1 MEYNI
6 NFKYKSGG
14 GTASSGMGAV
24 TSARQRAIQASQR
37 SAQVGTVKPD
47 ENSRKLVDSN
57 IKLTTSILKLNQSVT
72 MLTAVMKN
80 RPIGGGGGGGSI
92 PADGSGH
99 SIAMIG
105 AGVGVGVGAL
115 AGLTGF
121 AVQKINQIGNA
132 YIDLTSR
139 QAQSVGVG
147 GFRRRQGMYMSA
159 DIGEGMKSFGMS
171 SGKFADEMVWT
182 GKWDTYTDK
191 AGKKQKRKQME
202 YAIQPDAL
210 AIQMGNIYGLSAS
223 EVLGQSGTF
232 QRAGASYGRTAALG
246 TAAGIETE
254 LPALMGAVA
263 SSLEEAVKN
272 GINTSDMSKDL
283 GQEMINLVN
292 LTPGKSVEGANRIV
306 KGLTGSKEAGS
317 RGQVTDLAGLL
328 GWKASREKT
337 MEQFNAQNM
346 VPVYNAKGK
355 KTGNITAGEAY
366 INRLAEMGVFEGTD
380 PSQIDHIK
388 ALAKKGQVK
397 EQDVQKI
404 TGGNLSGLIQL
415 TMSEMSEPEYMRG
428 IVRGLGKQNP
438 LSAMQILNQTSG
450 LNVNASQFL
459 TAWNYRN
466 KNLSETETMGRQKLS
481 EKSGRVTGGRAGRG
495 VQLAGMR
502 EDLTLQ
508 YGEYFGQKTMQLNE
522 LFATMADT
530 AAPDVIESFKAIE
543 AKAIEAAKGLG
554 KLADIFKPQGEKSKY
569 KSTYDKR
576 SDSEKLSE
584 AFGNIFDTSK
594 W

>member
-24 TSARQRAIQASQR
+24 TNARQRAIQASQR

-80 RPIGGGGGGGSI
+80 RPVGGGGGGGGSI
-92 PADGSGH
+92 PSDGSGH
-99 SIAMIG
+99 SIGMIG
-105 AGVGVGVGAL
+105 AGVGLGVGAL

-328 GWKASREKT
+328 GWKAAQEKT
-337 MEQFNAQNM
+337 IEQFNATNM
-346 VPVYNAKGK
+346 IPVYNAKGK
-355 KTGNITAGEAY
+355 KTGQITAGEAY
-366 INRLAEMGVFEGTD
+366 INRLAEMGAID
-380 PSQIDHIK
+380 PSQADSFRS
-388 ALAKKGQVK
+388 LAKKGRIGA
-397 EQDVQKI
+397 QDIQQF
-404 TGGNLSGLIQL
+404 TGGNLSALTQL

-428 IVRGLGKQNP
+428 IVRGLGTQNP

-450 LNVNASQFL
+450 INVNASQFL
-459 TAWNYRN
+459 TAWSYRN

-481 EKSGRVTGGRAGRG
+481 EKSGKVIGGRAGRG

-502 EDLTLQ
+502 EDLNFQ

-522 LFATMADT
+522 LFATMANN
-530 AAPDVIESFKAIE
+530 AAPGVISSFKAIE